1 MATVRIALLKAV
13 PEPWELE
20 RNWQSVER
28 LAATLT
34 EEGIDLLITP
44 ECFLDG
50 YVAAENSWSAARF
63 AAVIQEE
70 AGTYVTRARAL
81 ARRLGCWL
89 ILGLTE
95 ARRGGGANTALLIDR
110 QGAVAGRYDK
120 THLLD
125 HDARYVPGDA
135 LPVFATDWGRLG
147 IVICADR
154 RWPETIRSLA
164 VQGAELIAVPSYGM
178 CHEANE
184 WWMRTRAY
192 ENGLF
197 LAFAHPHVAFI
208 ADPRGHLR
216 AKLVST
222 RPAVLVEDLPLG
234 EVDRGMLA
242 HRRPELYR
250 SLIEESPG

>member
-1 MATVRIALLKAV
+1 MATVRVALVKAV

-20 RNWQSVER
+20 QNWQTLER
-28 LAATLT
+28 LTAPL
-34 EEGIDLLITP
+34 EGQQIDLLITP

-50 YVAAENSWSAARF
+50 YVVTQVDELATRF
-63 AAVIQEE
+63 ETVIQEE
-70 AGTYVTRARAL
+70 SGIYISRARSL
-81 ARRLGCWL
+81 ARRLNCWL

-95 ARRGGGANTALLIDR
+95 RRASGGANTALLIDR
-110 QGAVAGRYDK
+110 QGKIAGRYDK

-125 HDARYVPGDA
+125 HDRCYVPGNS
-135 LPVFATDWGRLG
+135 LPVFETDWGRLG

-164 VQGAELIAVPSYGM
+164 VQGAGLIAVPSYGM
-178 CHEANE
+178 WHEANE

-192 ENGLF
+192 ENGVF

-208 ADPRGHLR
+208 ADPRSELR
-216 AKLVST
+216 AKLLGT
-222 RPAVLVEDLPLG
+222 FPAVLVEDLPLDD
-234 EVDRGMLA
+234 VDRTMLT

-250 SLIEESPG
+250 ALAEPF